1 MRASRVGQIEK
12 RGGDLESGGSLALRT
27 ALPATAWTWGAA
39 FLAAGLLSLLL
50 SAQAQAVP
58 SYARQTGLP
67 CTTCHTAFPQLT
79 PFGRDFKMSGYTLGD
94 AEQVLP
100 PVAVMLQGAP
110 GWTHTQKSQPSSD
123 IPNSSFNSNN
133 NLSLNQVSFFYAGK
147 LFGPYAKKLLGDDVG
162 GALDHVGTFIQGTW
176 DGVEHAWAIDNA
188 EVRVANRGSLC
199 GKNVIYGG
207 YVNNNPTMQDPWN
220 STPAFGF
227 PFSGSGLAPTP
238 DAAPLIAGG
247 VEQQV
252 VGFGAYA
259 FWNELL
265 YVDVGAYTNLPHH
278 LQSKLGV
285 DPGGETKIDGLA
297 PYWRVAIQ
305 KAWGAHSV
313 ELGTFGLSA
322 DTFPGRDNSA
332 GHDHMTDNAVDLQY
346 QWLSGR
352 HAVTLLANWI
362 YEMQDLSASQRLG
375 LAWHSNLDLWTTSAT
390 ASYLYD
396 STYGADV
403 QFFHTKGDRD
413 MLLYGSRTGR
423 PDSTGWIFQVNWLPF
438 NKHGGPGFWP
448 HSNVKFSL
456 QYWLYNRFN
465 GSTRNF
471 DGAGRDAQ
479 DNNTIYLQAW
489 FAF

>member
-1 MRASRVGQIEK
+1 
-12 RGGDLESGGSLALRT
+12 
-27 ALPATAWTWGAA
+27 LPATAWTWGAA

-188 EVRVANRGSLC
+188 EIRVANRGSLC

-375 LAWHSNLDLWTTSAT
+375 LAWHSNLDLWTTSTT